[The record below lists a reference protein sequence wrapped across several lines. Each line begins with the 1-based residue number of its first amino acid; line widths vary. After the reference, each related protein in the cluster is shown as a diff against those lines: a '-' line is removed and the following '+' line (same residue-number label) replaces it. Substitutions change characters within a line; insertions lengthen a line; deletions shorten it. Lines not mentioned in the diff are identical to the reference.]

1 MPCRWTA
8 RKNLRDYCGTC
19 SYGTRLGCMVNGK
32 PDRGSYTTSL
42 RNADLPTGQQ
52 EIRIGKYVI
61 KKSGR
66 PIQDVLGYHPIK
78 PRAIRIGGMIFPVS
92 QESEA

>member
-1 MPCRWTA
+1 MPCRWTS
-8 RKNLRDYCGTC
+8 RKNLRDYCSCC
-19 SYGTRLGCMVNGK
+19 SYGTRLGCMVNERPEG
-32 PDRGSYTTSL
+32 GSYTTSL
-42 RNADLPTGQQ
+42 RNADLLTG
-52 EIRIGKYVI
+52 ESEVRIGKYVI

-66 PIQDVLGYHPIK
+66 PIREVSVYHPIK